1 MRKLLFVLSLI
12 ACTAFVSVTAQE
24 ISIAANDSYTSCL
37 GAVVDS
43 GLSAADYGANE
54 NETITWCPEAPETVL
69 NFYWVVFDLDA
80 ASTITLYDGDD
91 NTAPV
96 IGTYS
101 GDDLQGQDVFSGEDN
116 VTGCITVEFTSGP
129 GSSGNFGAYAS
140 CGFPCDRPFAI
151 VNPAELQPHYACL
164 NEPVYL
170 EATSST
176 VADGQEL
183 VSWVW
188 DLGDGNIDDNT
199 SGPILEHMYTSPG
212 LYTMNLSLTDD
223 NDCSNNNLID
233 YQILVSTNPDFSGT
247 SSDVTMCVGDEIDLT
262 GAVVGV
268 LYNAEPSVDFGGGLF
283 IPDDQSGC
291 FSSQLT
297 FTSFNPGAVVND
309 ANVDIINSFIN
320 FEHSYMGDITITF
333 ICPSGQSIL
342 VHQQGG
348 NGTYLGVPID
358 NDADLTPGVGWDYYW
373 EPGATNGTW
382 VDNAGGTLPS
392 GAYESIQPF
401 TNLNGCPL
409 NGTWEIEVCDLFASD
424 NGFIF
429 DWSIEFAPELYP
441 EAISFTPTFGPEC
454 DSTLWD
460 GPAII
465 DDGGD
470 CNVVTISPD
479 IGVQSYTY
487 RAQNDFGCYYERT
500 LDVNVVGVI
509 PSITTNQT
517 QFCGSPVTLMAN
529 VGDVDADDCDFDW
542 TPPSF
547 LDDASIQ
554 SPTIN
559 LLENTEVFTVT
570 VSYATSGLTCRSQAS
585 IEIET
590 CEIKIPNVFS
600 PDNLNTG
607 GNNTWRVDGLEAFD
621 GVNCYIYNRWGTLVY
636 TNIDFGNSG
645 GWDPGIDGAEVG
657 VYYYVLEIPCN
668 EGDELILEEALLYDS
683 DGYPIQ
689 VECNN
694 IDDLNCVDGL
704 LFNVDG
710 DPIWRYINVQT
721 EFSCD
726 GMVPFTGM
734 INLFR

>member
-1 MRKLLFVLSLI
+1 MKKLLFVLSLI
-12 ACTAFVSVTAQE
+12 ACTAFMQVTAQE
-24 ISIAANDSYTSCL
+24 ISIAANDLYTSCE
-37 GAVVDS
+37 GAIVDS

-54 NETITWCPEAPETVL
+54 NETMTWCPEAPETVL
-69 NFYWVVFDLDA
+69 NLYWVVFDLDA

-91 NTAPV
+91 NTASV

-151 VNPAELQPHYACL
+151 VNPTELQPHYACL

-170 EATSST
+170 EALSST

-188 DLGDGNIDDNT
+188 DLGDGNIDDT

-212 LYTMNLSLTDD
+212 LYTMNLTLTDD
-223 NDCSNNNLID
+223 NDCSNNNLLD
-233 YQILVSTNPDFSGT
+233 YQILVSTNPDFAGT
-247 SSDVTMCVGDEIDLT
+247 SSDVTMCVGDEVDLT

-268 LYNAEPSVDFGGGLF
+268 LYTAEPSVDFGGGLF
-283 IPDDQSGC
+283 IPDDQGGC
-291 FSSQLT
+291 FSSELT
-297 FTSFNPGAVVND
+297 FTSFYPNAEVED
-309 ANVDIINSFIN
+309 ANTDILNAFIN

-333 ICPSGQSIL
+333 ICPNGQSLL

-382 VDNAGGTLPS
+382 VDNAGVVTLPAGS
-392 GAYESIQPF
+392 YESIQPF
-401 TNLNGCPL
+401 NNLDGCPL
-409 NGTWEIEVCDLFASD
+409 NGTWQIEVCDLFAQD

-429 DWSIEFAPELYP
+429 DWSLEFAPELYP

-454 DSTLWD
+454 DSTYWE
-460 GPAII
+460 GPSIV

-479 IGVQSYTY
+479 LIGVESYTY
-487 RAQNDFGCYYERT
+487 RAQNDFGCYYERNV
-500 LDVNVVGVI
+500 DVTVVGTI
-509 PSITTNQT
+509 PTVTANQT

-529 VGDVDADDCDFDW
+529 VGEVDADDCDFDW
-542 TPPSF
+542 TPPGY

-570 VSYATSGLTCRSQAS
+570 VSYATSGLTCTSEAS

-590 CEIKIPNVFS
+590 CEITIPDVFT

-621 GVNCYIYNRWGTLVY
+621 GVACYIYNRWGTLVY
-636 TNIDFGNSG
+636 TNIDFGNSA

-668 EGDELILEEALLYDS
+668 EGDELITDQN
-683 DGYPIQ
+683 GVI
-689 VECNN
+689 
-694 IDDLNCVDGL
+694 
-704 LFNVDG
+704 
-710 DPIWRYINVQT
+710 T

-726 GMVPFTGM
+726 GMVPFTGT

>member
-24 ISIAANDSYTSCL
+24 ISIAANDSYTSCE
-37 GAVVDS
+37 GAIVDS

-54 NETITWCPEAPETVL
+54 NQTMTWCPEAPETVL

-101 GDDLQGQDVFSGEDN
+101 GDDLQGQDVFSGEEN

-151 VNPAELQPHYACL
+151 VNPTELQPHYACL

-170 EATSST
+170 EALSST

-188 DLGDGNIDDNT
+188 DLGDGNIDDT

-223 NDCSNNNLID
+223 NDCSNNNLLD

-268 LYNAEPSVDFGGGLF
+268 LYNAEPSVDFGDGLF
-283 IPDDQSGC
+283 IPDDQGQC
-291 FSSQLT
+291 FSSPLT
-297 FTSFNPGAVVND
+297 FTSFNAGAVVND
-309 ANVDIINSFIN
+309 ANIDIANLFMN

-333 ICPSGQSIL
+333 TCPSGQSIQ

-348 NGTYLGVPID
+348 GGTLLGVPVD
-358 NDADLTPGVGWDYYW
+358 NDALPDDPGIGFDYWW
-373 EPGATNGTW
+373 EPNAGPNNTW
-382 VDNAGGTLPS
+382 ADNAGGTLPS
-392 GAYESIQPF
+392 GVYESVQPF
-401 TNLNGCPL
+401 TNMNGCPL
-409 NGTWEIEVCDLFASD
+409 NGTWEIEICDLWPSD
-424 NGFIF
+424 NGFVF

-454 DSTLWD
+454 DSTYWE
-460 GPAII
+460 GPSIV

-479 IGVQSYTY
+479 LIGVESYTY
-487 RAQNDFGCYYERT
+487 RAQNDFGCYYERNV
-500 LDVNVVGVI
+500 DVTVVGTI
-509 PSITTNQT
+509 PTVTANQT

-570 VSYATSGLTCRSQAS
+570 VSYATSGLTCTSQAS

-590 CEIKIPNVFS
+590 CEITIPNVFS

-621 GVNCYIYNRWGTLVY
+621 GVACYIYNRWGTLVY
-636 TNIDFGNSG
+636 TSIDFGNTG

-668 EGDELILEEALLYDS
+668 EGDELITDQN
-683 DGYPIQ
+683 GVI
-689 VECNN
+689 
-694 IDDLNCVDGL
+694 
-704 LFNVDG
+704 
-710 DPIWRYINVQT
+710 T

>member
-1 MRKLLFVLSLI
+1 MRKLLFVLSLV
-12 ACTAFVSVTAQE
+12 ASTAFIQVNAQE
-24 ISIAANDSYTSCL
+24 ISIASSDSYTSCE
-37 GAVVDS
+37 GALVDS

-54 NETITWCPEAPETVL
+54 NETMTWCPEAPETVL

-80 ASTITLYDGDD
+80 ASSITLYDGDD
-91 NTAPV
+91 NTAPL

-101 GDDLQGQDVFSGEDN
+101 GDELQGQDIFSGVDN

-129 GSSGNFGAYAS
+129 GSFGNFGAYAS

-151 VNPAELQPHYACL
+151 VNPTELQPHYACL

-188 DLGDGNIDDNT
+188 DLGDGTLDSE
-199 SGPILEHMYTSPG
+199 SGPIVSHSYSEPG
-212 LYTMNLSLTDD
+212 LYTMNLELTDD
-223 NDCSNNNLID
+223 NDCQNNNILD

-309 ANVDIINSFIN
+309 ANVDIVNAFIN

-333 ICPSGQSIL
+333 ICPNGQSLL

-358 NDADLTPGVGWDYYW
+358 NDADLAPGTGWDYYW
-373 EPGATNGTW
+373 EPNAGPNNTW
-382 VDNAGGTLPS
+382 VDNTGGTLPS
-392 GAYESIQPF
+392 GAYESVQPF

-409 NGTWEIEVCDLFASD
+409 NGSWEIEVCDLFASD

-441 EAISFTPTFGPEC
+441 EAVTFTPTFGPEC
-454 DSTLWD
+454 DSTYWE
-460 GPAII
+460 GPSII

-479 IGVQSYTY
+479 LIGVESYTY
-487 RAQNDFGCYYERT
+487 RAQNDFGCYYERNV
-500 LDVNVVGVI
+500 DVTVVGTI
-509 PSITTNQT
+509 PTVTANQT

-529 VGDVDADDCDFDW
+529 VGDVNADDCDFDW
-542 TPPSF
+542 TPPSY

-554 SPTIN
+554 SPTID

-570 VSYATSGLTCRSQAS
+570 VSYATSGLTCTSEAS

-590 CEIKIPNVFS
+590 CEITIPNVFT

-607 GNNTWRVDGLEAFD
+607 GNNTWRVEGLEAFD
-621 GVNCYIYNRWGTLVY
+621 GVACYIYNRWGTLVY

-668 EGDELILEEALLYDS
+668 EGDELITDQN
-683 DGYPIQ
+683 GVI
-689 VECNN
+689 
-694 IDDLNCVDGL
+694 
-704 LFNVDG
+704 
-710 DPIWRYINVQT
+710 T

-726 GMVPFTGM
+726 GMVPFTGT

>member
-1 MRKLLFVLSLI
+1 MRKLLFVLLLTAS
-12 ACTAFVSVTAQE
+12 TAFVQVTAQE

-101 GDDLQGQDVFSGEDN
+101 GDDLQGQDIFSGDDN
-116 VTGCITVEFTSGP
+116 VTGCITVEFASGP

-151 VNPAELQPHYACL
+151 VNPTELQPHYACL

-170 EATSST
+170 QALSST

-188 DLGDGNIDDNT
+188 DLGDGNIDDT

-223 NDCSNNNLID
+223 NDCSNNNLLD

-268 LYNAEPSVDFGGGLF
+268 LYNAEPSVDFGDGLF
-283 IPDDQSGC
+283 IPDDQGQC
-291 FSSQLT
+291 FSSPLT
-297 FTSFNPGAVVND
+297 FTSFNAGTVVND
-309 ANVDIINSFIN
+309 ANIDIANLFMN

-333 ICPSGQSIL
+333 TCPSGQSIQ

-348 NGTYLGVPID
+348 GGTLLGVPID
-358 NDADLTPGVGWDYYW
+358 NDALPDDPGIGFDYWW
-373 EPGATNGTW
+373 EPNAGPNNTW
-382 VDNAGGTLPS
+382 ADNAQVTLPS
-392 GAYESIQPF
+392 GVYESVQPF

-409 NGTWEIEVCDLFASD
+409 NGTWEMEICDLWPSD
-424 NGFIF
+424 NGFVF

-454 DSTLWD
+454 DSTYWE
-460 GPAII
+460 GPSIV

-479 IGVQSYTY
+479 LIGVESYTY
-487 RAQNDFGCYYERT
+487 RAQNDFGCYYERNV
-500 LDVNVVGVI
+500 DVTVVGTI
-509 PSITTNQT
+509 PTVTANQT

-570 VSYATSGLTCRSQAS
+570 VSYATSGLTCTSQAS

-590 CEIKIPNVFS
+590 CEITIPNVFS

-621 GVNCYIYNRWGTLVY
+621 GVACYIYNRWGTLVY
-636 TNIDFGNSG
+636 TSIDFGNTG

-668 EGDELILEEALLYDS
+668 EGDELITDQNGE
-683 DGYPIQ
+683 I
-689 VECNN
+689 
-694 IDDLNCVDGL
+694 
-704 LFNVDG
+704 
-710 DPIWRYINVQT
+710 T

-726 GMVPFTGM
+726 GMVPFTGT

>member
-1 MRKLLFVLSLI
+1 MRKLLFVFLLAAS
-12 ACTAFVSVTAQE
+12 TAFVSVTAQE

-101 GDDLQGQDVFSGEDN
+101 GDDLQGQDVFSGADN
-116 VTGCITVEFTSGP
+116 VTGCITVEFSSGP

-151 VNPAELQPHYACL
+151 VNPTELQPHYACL

-170 EATSST
+170 EALSST

-188 DLGDGNIDDNT
+188 DLGDGNIDDT

-333 ICPSGQSIL
+333 ICPSGQSLL

-358 NDADLTPGVGWDYYW
+358 NDADLTPGTGWDYYW

-382 VDNAGGTLPS
+382 VDNAGGVTLPS

-454 DSTLWD
+454 DSTYWE
-460 GPAII
+460 GPSIV

-479 IGVQSYTY
+479 FIGVESYTY
-487 RAQNDFGCYYERT
+487 RAQNDFGCYYERNV
-500 LDVNVVGVI
+500 DVTVVGTI
-509 PSITTNQT
+509 PTVTANQT

-570 VSYATSGLTCRSQAS
+570 VSYATSGLTCTSQAS

-590 CEIKIPNVFS
+590 CEITIPNVFS

-621 GVNCYIYNRWGTLVY
+621 GVACYIYNRWGTLVY
-636 TNIDFGNSG
+636 TSIDFGNTG

-668 EGDELILEEALLYDS
+668 EGDELITDQN
-683 DGYPIQ
+683 GVI
-689 VECNN
+689 
-694 IDDLNCVDGL
+694 
-704 LFNVDG
+704 
-710 DPIWRYINVQT
+710 T

>member
-12 ACTAFVSVTAQE
+12 ASTAFIQVTAQE
-24 ISIAANDSYTSCL
+24 ISIASSDSYTSCE
-37 GAVVDS
+37 GAIVDS
-43 GLSAADYGANE
+43 GLSAEDYGANE
-54 NETITWCPEAPETVL
+54 NQTMTWCPEAPETVL

-80 ASTITLYDGDD
+80 ASSITLYDGDD

-101 GDDLQGQDVFSGEDN
+101 GDELQGQDIFSGVDN

-129 GSSGNFGAYAS
+129 GSAGNFGAYAS

-151 VNPAELQPHYACL
+151 VNPTELQPHYACL

-188 DLGDGNIDDNT
+188 DLGDGTIDSE
-199 SGPILEHMYTSPG
+199 SGPIVSHSYSEPG
-212 LYTMNLSLTDD
+212 LYTMNLELTDD
-223 NDCSNNNLID
+223 NDCQNNNLLD

-268 LYNAEPSVDFGGGLF
+268 LYNAEPSVDLGGGLF

-297 FTSFNPGAVVND
+297 FTNFYPGAVVND
-309 ANVDIINSFIN
+309 ANVDMINTFIN

-333 ICPSGQSIL
+333 ICPNNQSLL

-348 NGTYLGVPID
+348 FGTFLGVPID
-358 NDADLTPGVGWDYYW
+358 NDADLNPGTGWDYYW

-382 VDNAGGTLPS
+382 VDNAGGATLPS
-392 GAYESIQPF
+392 GTYESIQPF

-409 NGTWEIEVCDLFASD
+409 NGTWEIEVCDLFAQD

-454 DSTLWD
+454 DSTYWE
-460 GPAII
+460 GPSIV
-465 DDGGD
+465 DDGDD

-479 IGVQSYTY
+479 LIGVESYTY
-487 RAQNDFGCYYERT
+487 RAQNDFGCYYERN
-500 LDVNVVGVI
+500 LDVTVVGTI
-509 PSITTNQT
+509 PTVTANQT

-542 TPPSF
+542 TPSSF

-554 SPTIN
+554 SPTID
-559 LLENTEVFTVT
+559 LLENTEIFTVT
-570 VSYATSGLTCRSQAS
+570 VSYATSGLTCTSEAA

-590 CEIKIPNVFS
+590 CEITIPNVFT
-600 PDNLNTG
+600 PDNLNNG

-621 GVNCYIYNRWGTLVY
+621 GVACYIYNRWGTLVY
-636 TNIDFGNSG
+636 TSIDFGNSG

-668 EGDELILEEALLYDS
+668 EGDELITDQN
-683 DGYPIQ
+683 GVI
-689 VECNN
+689 
-694 IDDLNCVDGL
+694 
-704 LFNVDG
+704 
-710 DPIWRYINVQT
+710 T

-726 GMVPFTGM
+726 GMVPFTGT

>member
-1 MRKLLFVLSLI
+1 MRKLLFVLSLT

-24 ISIAANDSYTSCL
+24 ISIAANDSYTSCE
-37 GAVVDS
+37 GAIVDS

-54 NETITWCPEAPETVL
+54 NQTMTWCPEAPETVL

-101 GDDLQGQDVFSGEDN
+101 GDDLQGQDVFSGEEN

-151 VNPAELQPHYACL
+151 VNPTELQPHYACL

-170 EATSST
+170 EALSST
-176 VADGQEL
+176 VAEGQEL

-188 DLGDGNIDDNT
+188 DLGDGNIDDT

-223 NDCSNNNLID
+223 NDCSNNNLLD

-268 LYNAEPSVDFGGGLF
+268 LYNAEPSVDFGDGLF
-283 IPDDQSGC
+283 IPDDQGQC
-291 FSSQLT
+291 FSSPLT
-297 FTSFNPGAVVND
+297 FTSFNAGAVVND
-309 ANVDIINSFIN
+309 ANIDIANLFMN

-333 ICPSGQSIL
+333 TCPSGQSIQ

-348 NGTYLGVPID
+348 GGTLLGVPVD
-358 NDADLTPGVGWDYYW
+358 NDALPDDPGIGWDYWW

-382 VDNAGGTLPS
+382 ADNAQLTLPS
-392 GAYESIQPF
+392 GVYESVQPF

-409 NGTWEIEVCDLFASD
+409 NGTWEMEICDLWPSD
-424 NGFIF
+424 NGFVF

-454 DSTLWD
+454 DSTYWE
-460 GPAII
+460 GPSII

-479 IGVQSYTY
+479 LIGVESYTY
-487 RAQNDFGCYYERT
+487 RAQNDFGCYYERNV
-500 LDVNVVGVI
+500 DVTVVGTI
-509 PSITTNQT
+509 PTVTANQT

-570 VSYATSGLTCRSQAS
+570 VSYATSGLTCTSEAS

-590 CEIKIPNVFS
+590 CEITIPNVFS

-621 GVNCYIYNRWGTLVY
+621 GVACYIYNRWGTLVF
-636 TNIDFGNSG
+636 TSIDFGNSG

-668 EGDELILEEALLYDS
+668 EGDELITDQN
-683 DGYPIQ
+683 GVI
-689 VECNN
+689 
-694 IDDLNCVDGL
+694 
-704 LFNVDG
+704 
-710 DPIWRYINVQT
+710 T